1 MQEGDQNNII
11 SQDEYFKYISE
22 LQDFL
27 LELHDFKKKRAQQ
40 YLFSV
45 LQTLFLLFC
54 SAIFY
59 ILHMKIDF
67 IKEIVFL
74 PLYCICV
81 KDGIQSLK
89 TIKINAKFFKK
100 FKFFISKYPLL
111 SSNIQGRVIL
121 KKFQL
126 SSNKYLFSLNQ

>member
-1 MQEGDQNNII
+1 MRRDDLLSRFQIPNRPQDRPIVLLEENSDLI
-11 SQDEYFKYISE
+11 SQDEYFKLISE

-27 LELHDFKKKRAQQ
+27 LELHDFKKKKAHQ

-45 LQTLFLLFC
+45 MQTLFLLFC

-74 PLYCICV
+74 PLFCMCV
-81 KDGIQSLK
+81 KDGVQKVK
-89 TIKINAKFFKK
+89 TIQMNAKFFKQ
-100 FKFFISKYPLL
+100 FKLYISKFSYP
-111 SSNIQGRVIL
+111 
-121 KKFQL
+121 
-126 SSNKYLFSLNQ
+126 Y